1 VKSLGLREVWKGVI
15 GSGVCWSGAS
25 GVTCDMWKHPWGVD
39 VAVWKWQAERSRSG
53 GVSV

>member
-25 GVTCDMWKHPWGVD
+25 GVTCDMWKHSWGVD
-39 VAVWKWQAERSRSG
+39 VAVWRWQAEKSRSG